1 MEQPGPLQAGVYTD
15 GGVLSSSIVVHDMT
29 TQLPTDYSCSLGMLT
44 CLDIEGLCHKVEKL
58 ENKMPEKYGIAE
70 GSVLGPIIFKMCILG
85 MLTCLDIE
93 GLGCVS
99 R

>member
-44 CLDIEGLCHKVEKL
+44 CLDIEGLWHKVVNL
-58 ENKMPEKYGIAE
+58 ANKMHEKHGISK
-70 GSVLGPIIFKMCILG
+70 GHVLGQIIFKMCTVDTRHADLIG
-85 MLTCLDIE
+85 H
-93 GLGCVS
+93 
-99 R
+99 